1 MKEKENGP
9 KKKTA
14 QNGTENQ
21 KNKQTKQKEAKK
33 KLGKN
38 QDRSGEEFAERA
50 PSPPTPSTTVESKN
64 SKETTSS
71 VRPYCASLG
80 LRRRVPFLS
89 AIAGTPGIYLLFV
102 VCWFVFWV
110 FRCRVAIFAAGPSH
124 SLRRYRMKGIEKE
137 REARKWTL
145 SRRPTVRSTVYSCD
159 RTPTQ

>member
-1 MKEKENGP
+1 MGQKKKRRKTGP
-9 KKKTA
+9 KTKKQA
-14 QNGTENQ
+14 
-21 KNKQTKQKEAKK
+21 NKTKRSKKK

-102 VCWFVFWV
+102 VCWFVCFFGFSLPCRH
-110 FRCRVAIFAAGPSH
+110 FRGRPISFTAALSDEGH
-124 SLRRYRMKGIEKE
+124 RE
-137 REARKWTL
+137 RARGKKMDPL
-145 SRRPTVRSTVYSCD
+145 
-159 RTPTQ
+159 

>member
-9 KKKTA
+9 KKGAKRDRKP
-14 QNGTENQ
+14 